1 MADQPELSAALEL
14 RRDALR
20 RLMSVPPWIGPKRI
34 RNDLPSNLWESSS
47 VAAQAA
53 IELYISQKPSER
65 MWAAIAVGTALELAL
80 KRVIVDIS
88 TVLIGADRS
97 VESKLVLAG
106 HPMLTTSLS
115 SIRTITGK
123 EAADIVRKAYKGVA
137 PSPRCEAVF
146 TLRNGAAHLG
156 YIEQDALEA
165 AIADLVVIM
174 DDLLP
179 IVGKT
184 PEAFW
189 GPDNTSV
196 IERIL
201 AETKDAVLARIAALF
216 AQARREL
223 ESLKNRVGD
232 DGFIQLAA
240 TLSMKSEINMDGEEF
255 TVHSCPVCG
264 YDGQLLR
271 YIDEPDL
278 TFLRSPSSEPGDGYR
293 MASPDEFDCYVCR
306 LHLDSAEIEV
316 LGSFE
321 PEELPP
327 SDHFLEAVAEWEE
340 ERELEE
346 FRQRQ
351 EDALRE
357 SRMRKFDDEVDYIVE
372 RLGPDL

>member
-156 YIEQDALEA
+156 YI
-165 AIADLVVIM
+165 
-174 DDLLP
+174 
-179 IVGKT
+179 
-184 PEAFW
+184 
-189 GPDNTSV
+189 
-196 IERIL
+196 
-201 AETKDAVLARIAALF
+201 
-216 AQARREL
+216 
-223 ESLKNRVGD
+223 
-232 DGFIQLAA
+232 
-240 TLSMKSEINMDGEEF
+240 
-255 TVHSCPVCG
+255 
-264 YDGQLLR
+264 
-271 YIDEPDL
+271 
-278 TFLRSPSSEPGDGYR
+278 
-293 MASPDEFDCYVCR
+293 
-306 LHLDSAEIEV
+306 
-316 LGSFE
+316 
-321 PEELPP
+321 
-327 SDHFLEAVAEWEE
+327 
-340 ERELEE
+340 
-346 FRQRQ
+346 
-351 EDALRE
+351 
-357 SRMRKFDDEVDYIVE
+357 
-372 RLGPDL
+372 